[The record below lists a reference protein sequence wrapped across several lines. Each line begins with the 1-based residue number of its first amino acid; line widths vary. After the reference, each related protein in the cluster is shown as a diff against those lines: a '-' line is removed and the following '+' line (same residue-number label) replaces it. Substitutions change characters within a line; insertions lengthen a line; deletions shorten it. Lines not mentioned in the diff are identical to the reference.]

1 MLEIEKGSLNYQT
14 TFEYVKIRGRLIFSN
29 DLFFFKTFGK
39 SETVLLRLYQ

>member
-29 DLFFFKTFGK
+29 DLFFLKPL
-39 SETVLLRLYQ
+39 ENLRLSY